1 MLENTKAAVIQYLE
15 IIGKPVID
23 SQVNR
28 MVKRIMGCNTYTLY
42 YSLGETHNV
51 ENIIKTHVNQ
61 ATGLTRY

>member
-15 IIGKPVID
+15 IIGKPLIE
-23 SQVNR
+23 SQVDR

-42 YSLGETHNV
+42 YSLGEVHNA
-51 ENIIKTHVNQ
+51 EAIIKTHVNQ